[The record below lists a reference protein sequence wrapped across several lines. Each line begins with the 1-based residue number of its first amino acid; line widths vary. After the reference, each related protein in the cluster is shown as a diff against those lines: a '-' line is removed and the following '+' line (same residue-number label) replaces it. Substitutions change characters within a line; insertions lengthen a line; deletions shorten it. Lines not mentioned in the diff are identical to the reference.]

1 MIIREVELVKRKKKG
16 FVRGSIS
23 WMSDMSPVA
32 VGARSNQ
39 EATPRERRRRAT
51 QASFVRTASR
61 ERRAPRKGQTPKAT
75 LTHDDDEATCK
86 THFIAA
92 SDFSSDAIAASNSRH
107 FSKAATTQSWSR
119 PGSTAAGASN
129 ESLISSTTAQ
139 AALASEDV
147 GPNSDDAFSAAATA
161 AAAPGVSAGDAEDED
176 GSGVWANFDTCTLME
191 SLFAL
196 EDAKIAS
203 GSAILFAYSRHSLLG
218 LSASHSSASEGF
230 VAAELSAPSIS
241 STAAQAARA
250 SGEPTEKDLASATCV
265 FVVILCRAVV
275 DDVCVHASMRR
286 RPPTRCCG
294 RRPHMHHVT
303 SRASARAAPARTRA
317 RSHR

>member
-1 MIIREVELVKRKKKG
+1 MRQT
-16 FVRGSIS
+16 
-23 WMSDMSPVA
+23 DNAVA
-32 VGARSNQ
+32 
-39 EATPRERRRRAT
+39 RRRSRASHT
-51 QASFVRTASR
+51 HQVSDA
-61 ERRAPRKGQTPKAT
+61 RAAKKRQTPKAT
-75 LTHDDDEATCK
+75 LTHDDDETCK

-119 PGSTAAGASN
+119 PGSAAAGASN

-139 AALASEDV
+139 AALASEEV

-161 AAAPGVSAGDAEDED
+161 AAAPGVSAGDDDEEE

-191 SLFAL
+191 SLLAFD
-196 EDAKIAS
+196 DARIAS
-203 GSAILFAYSRHSLLG
+203 SSAILLAYSRHSFDG
-218 LSASHSSASEGF
+218 FRASHSSASEGF

-241 STAAQAARA
+241 STAAHAARA

-265 FVVILCRAVV
+265 FVVILGRAAV

-286 RPPTRCCG
+286 LHYTRCCG
-294 RRPHMHHVT
+294 RRPRRH
-303 SRASARAAPARTRA
+303 P
-317 RSHR
+317 